1 MDYLRRQDLVATSQS
16 NGFTMPLL
24 EDATDSGMVDAMAT
38 RTDLIAKM
46 NVKLLVFPLQELV
59 SALIFTSICIL
70 SGCSLGI
77 LVLMLVI

>member
-1 MDYLRRQDLVATSQS
+1 MDYLRRQDLAATSQS
-16 NGFTMPLL
+16 SGFTMQLL

-59 SALIFTSICIL
+59 SAVIFTSIHIF
-70 SGCSLGI
+70 
-77 LVLMLVI
+77 